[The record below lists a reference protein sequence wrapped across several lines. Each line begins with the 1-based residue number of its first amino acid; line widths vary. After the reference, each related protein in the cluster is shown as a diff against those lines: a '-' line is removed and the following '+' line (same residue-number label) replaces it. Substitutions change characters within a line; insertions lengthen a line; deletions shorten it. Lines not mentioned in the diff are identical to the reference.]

1 MRAVVSTEQS
11 SGRLI
16 MLGLVPHCIPC
27 IACVSRI
34 PM

>member
-1 MRAVVSTEQS
+1 VVSTGQS

-16 MLGLVPHCIPC
+16 MLGLVPHRIPS